1 MLSPWSSW
9 LARRWNRASTSRRSR
24 IIAGMRRRCRPAP
37 TRTIGSPCV
46 CRGSGETERA
56 LAEEEAALG
65 IDARHAEAHDLR
77 GGLLAGRGRLD
88 EAIGELRAAVE
99 IAPDNVAFRVGLA
112 RVLVT
117 ARRFDDAGSEIQR
130 ALALQPDSPD
140 AHAAAGAL
148 LLARGQLEPA
158 LTALQRAL
166 ARRPDDDDVRLD
178 LAGILERLGRRVA
191 HAGRH
196 QTSRAGASALTEAAD
211 HLSA

>member
-1 MLSPWSSW
+1 M
-9 LARRWNRASTSRRSR
+9 
-24 IIAGMRRRCRPAP
+24 
-37 TRTIGSPCV
+37 
-46 CRGSGETERA
+46 
-56 LAEEEAALG
+56 
-65 IDARHAEAHDLR
+65 
-77 GGLLAGRGRLD
+77 
-88 EAIGELRAAVE
+88 
-99 IAPDNVAFRVGLA
+99 AFRVGLA

-178 LAGILERLGRRVA
+178 LAGILERLGRRA
-191 HAGRH
+191 EAQREYARLAAGSHTPAGIR
-196 QTSRAGASALTEAAD
+196 RAAQERLR
-211 HLSA
+211 